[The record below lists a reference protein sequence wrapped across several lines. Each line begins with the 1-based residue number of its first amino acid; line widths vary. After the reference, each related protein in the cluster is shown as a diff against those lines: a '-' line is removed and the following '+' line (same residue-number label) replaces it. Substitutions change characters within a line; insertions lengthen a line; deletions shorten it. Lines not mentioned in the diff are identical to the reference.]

1 MLVPTARRPLHAPN
15 DLELL
20 RDFANAAQLS
30 SPVTLR
36 QWLAGHNLGVAEPSP
51 ADVER
56 ASAFRH
62 AVRGLL
68 AANADLGEPAAPL
81 REFNATLDW
90 LGAVPTLISARRTGI
105 TIAAGGIRAAL
116 GRLAGIVLEAV
127 NAGTFQRLKL
137 CANPACG
144 KAFYD
149 HGRNAAGR
157 WCDMAVC
164 GNRAKVAG
172 YRSRHRTPAG
182 PGEQPHSIDEALT
195 RLAIREPRSQ

>member
-1 MLVPTARRPLHAPN
+1 MPTARRPAHAPN
-15 DLELL
+15 DLDLL
-20 RDFANAAQLS
+20 RDFANAPEAGSAAALE
-30 SPVTLR
+30 
-36 QWLAGHNLGVAEPSP
+36 QWLAAHELGCAGLTD

-56 ASAFRH
+56 AGTFRH

-68 AANADLGEPAAPL
+68 AANAELGEPGTPL

-90 LGAVPTLISARRTGI
+90 LGAVPRLVSARRTGI
-105 TIAAGGIRAAL
+105 TTDTAGIRAAL
-116 GRLAGIVLEAV
+116 GRLAGVLLDAV

-137 CANPACG
+137 CANPTCG
-144 KAFYD
+144 RAFYD

-172 YRSRHRTPAG
+172 YRSRRRTQTG
-182 PGEQPHSIDEALT
+182 PIEQPHSIDEALT
-195 RLAIREPRSQ
+195 RLAIREPRS